1 MGPLEGIK
9 VIEIAGIGPCPIT
22 GMMLADLGAEVILV
36 ERAAENPN
44 GAGVGG
50 VIESAFFRRGKKSIA
65 LDLKIPESINWSATD
80 GGVTN
85 ENAKAMMMGVW
96 DDKTSE
102 CLRIDLW
109 TKDMLMDD
117 MKRMFH
123 QTFISMADGYER
135 ATEDL
140 SLIHI

>member
-1 MGPLEGIK
+1 MAVVKES
-9 VIEIAGIGPCPIT
+9 EIRIT
-22 GMMLADLGAEVILV
+22 VGLD
-36 ERAAENPN
+36 EN
-44 GAGVGG
+44 
-50 VIESAFFRRGKKSIA
+50 
-65 LDLKIPESINWSATD
+65 KIPESINWSATD

-85 ENAKAMMMGVW
+85 ENAKAMMMGIW

-135 ATEDL
+135 ATEDTAL
-140 SLIHI
+140 ATDMRDFGRYFGEKSGIIEAPKD

>member
-1 MGPLEGIK
+1 MAVQKESEIK
-9 VIEIAGIGPCPIT
+9 IT
-22 GMMLADLGAEVILV
+22 VGLD
-36 ERAAENPN
+36 EN
-44 GAGVGG
+44 
-50 VIESAFFRRGKKSIA
+50 R
-65 LDLKIPESINWSATD
+65 IPETIVWDASD

-85 ENAKAMMMGVW
+85 EEAKALMMGVW

-135 ATEDL
+135 ATDDNALAADMRDFARYFGEK
-140 SLIHI
+140 SGIIEPGKEG

>member
-1 MGPLEGIK
+1 MAIK
-9 VIEIAGIGPCPIT
+9 
-22 GMMLADLGAEVILV
+22 
-36 ERAAENPN
+36 
-44 GAGVGG
+44 
-50 VIESAFFRRGKKSIA
+50 KKSEIKITVG
-65 LDLKIPESINWSATD
+65 LDENKIPESIVWNASD
-80 GGVTN
+80 GGVSN
-85 ENAKAMMMGVW
+85 EDTKALMMGVW

-135 ATEDL
+135 STENKALADDIRDFACYFGEK
-140 SLIHI
+140 SGIIEPPKK

>member
-1 MGPLEGIK
+1 MAIHKESEIK
-9 VIEIAGIGPCPIT
+9 IT
-22 GMMLADLGAEVILV
+22 
-36 ERAAENPN
+36 
-44 GAGVGG
+44 VG
-50 VIESAFFRRGKKSIA
+50 
-65 LDLKIPESINWSATD
+65 LDANKIPESIVWDASD
-80 GGVTN
+80 GGVYN
-85 ENAKAMMMGVW
+85 EEAKALMMGVW

-135 ATEDL
+135 ATEDTAL
-140 SLIHI
+140 AADMRDFARYFGEKSGIIESSKK